1 LRETVL
7 DAWWYKRKLEVA
19 GSIVSSANRVVLL
32 NALPLNA
39 IDSDV
44 FTINCVRFRNVLV
57 LKELAKNMEGKTILS
72 YIRHESTARLIS
84 RLIGVELKPTAELYK
99 HESGDA
105 MIIATLKS
113 PIRGA
118 EVEVKEGDLELYVC
132 AGWGGRL

>member
-1 LRETVL
+1 MSLRETAL
-7 DAWWYKRKLEVA
+7 NARKLEVA
-19 GSIVSSANRVVLL
+19 GSIISNANRVVLL

-44 FTINCVRFRNVLV
+44 FTINCVRFKNVLV
-57 LKELAKNMEGKTILS
+57 LKELAKNLEGKTILN

-84 RLIGVELKPTAELYK
+84 RLIGAELKPTAELYK

-132 AGWGGRL
+132 VGWGGRP

>member
-1 LRETVL
+1 MRETVL